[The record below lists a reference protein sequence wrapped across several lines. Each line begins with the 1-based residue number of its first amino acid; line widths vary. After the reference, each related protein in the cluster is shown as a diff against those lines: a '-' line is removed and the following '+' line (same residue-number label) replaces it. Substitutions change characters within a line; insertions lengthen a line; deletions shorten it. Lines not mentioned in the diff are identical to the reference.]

1 MTKLEFLEKFIM
13 SEVLTLAAEMREE
26 LGTGASR
33 ALRKRGIVPAT
44 IYGAGKEPM
53 SIAVEEKELTKY
65 YRKPQYI
72 SQVIQFE
79 IGQKKFKVLPKAI
92 DLHPITEIARHADFV
107 FLENKMQKMEVP
119 VVYTNKENCIGIK
132 RGGYFNTV
140 KRSLTLLCPVD
151 NLPRKIEID
160 VTDMPISASLKA
172 KEAVLPEGAKLIG
185 DPEFVIASIIGKRG
199 KSDDIDDETTD
210 EEESDG
216 EEAEKTEEK

>member
-1 MTKLEFLEKFIM
+1 M

-33 ALRKRGIVPAT
+33 ALRKRGMVPAT

-107 FLENKMQKMEVP
+107 FLENKVQKMEVP
-119 VVYTNKENCIGIK
+119 VVYANKENCIGVK

-160 VTDMPISASLKA
+160 VTDMPISTSLKA
-172 KEAVLPEGAKLIG
+172 KEVVLPEGTKLIG

-199 KSDDIDDETTD
+199 KSTDIDDESTD
-210 EEESDG
+210 QGESEG
-216 EEAEKTEEK
+216 EEAADKAEEK

>member
-1 MTKLEFLEKFIM
+1 M

-33 ALRKRGIVPAT
+33 ALRKRGMVPAT

-72 SQVIQFE
+72 CQVIQFE

-107 FLENKMQKMEVP
+107 FLENKLQKMEVP
-119 VVYTNKENCIGIK
+119 VVYANKENCIGVK

-160 VTDMPISASLKA
+160 VTDMPISTSLKA
-172 KEAVLPEGAKLIG
+172 KEVVLPEGTKLIG

-199 KSDDIDDETTD
+199 RSTDIDDD
-210 EEESDG
+210 SAGQGESEG
-216 EEAEKTEEK
+216 EEAADKAEEK

>member
-1 MTKLEFLEKFIM
+1 M

-33 ALRKRGIVPAT
+33 ALRKRGMVPAT

-119 VVYTNKENCIGIK
+119 VVYTNKENCIGVK

-151 NLPRKIEID
+151 NLPRKIEAD
-160 VTDMPISASLKA
+160 VTDMPISSSLKA
-172 KEAVLPEGAKLIG
+172 KEVMLPEGAKLIG
-185 DPEFVIASIIGKRG
+185 DPEFIIASIIGKRG
-199 KSDDIDDETTD
+199 KTDDLDEPTD
-210 EEESDG
+210 QEGGES
-216 EEAEKTEEK
+216 EEADKTEEK

>member
-1 MTKLEFLEKFIM
+1 M

-33 ALRKRGIVPAT
+33 ALRKRGMVPAT

-119 VVYTNKENCIGIK
+119 VVYANKENCIGIK

-140 KRSLTLLCPVD
+140 KRSLTLLCPVN

-160 VTDMPISASLKA
+160 VTDMPISTSLKA
-172 KEAVLPEGAKLIG
+172 KEVVLPEGAKLIG

-199 KSDDIDDETTD
+199 KSTDIDDD
-210 EEESDG
+210 SAGKGESEG
-216 EEAEKTEEK
+216 EETADKAEEK

>member
-1 MTKLEFLEKFIM
+1 M

-33 ALRKRGIVPAT
+33 ALRKRGMVPAT

-107 FLENKMQKMEVP
+107 FLENKLQKMEVP
-119 VVYTNKENCIGIK
+119 VVYANKENCIGVK

-160 VTDMPISASLKA
+160 VTDMPISTSLKA
-172 KEAVLPEGAKLIG
+172 KEVALPEGTKLIG

-199 KSDDIDDETTD
+199 RSTDIDDD
-210 EEESDG
+210 SAGQGESEG
-216 EEAEKTEEK
+216 EAAADKAEEK